1 MLIKTHLVITL
12 FLVLLLMPYVA
23 YPVWF
28 LAIALVATYLPD
40 IDTKSSKLGHYW
52 FFRPLQWF
60 SRHRGMAHS
69 FSFLIFLSLLFALFI
84 PLLALPFF
92 VGYGC
97 HLLADS
103 FTVEGIK
110 PFYPSKKM
118 SCGNVVTGS
127 ILETNIFVFF
137 LIADII
143 IFVVNPLV
151 IF

>member
-12 FLVLLLMPYVA
+12 FLVLLLIPYVT

-28 LAIALVATYLPD
+28 LAIALIATFIPD
-40 IDTKSSKLGHYW
+40 IDSKNSKIGHYW
-52 FFRPLQWF
+52 FFRPLQWL
-60 SRHRGMAHS
+60 SKHRGMAHS
-69 FSFLIFLSLLFALFI
+69 FTFLILLTFIFALFI

-97 HLLADS
+97 HLFSDS

-127 ILETNIFVFF
+127 FSETNVFF
-137 LIADII
+137 FFLVADVI
-143 IFVVNPLV
+143 IFAVNPSV